1 MLCPEAAQVHV
12 RRALEVRMRLT
23 FGEDLRLHN
32 GKAVDLCLPTSSIN
46 GGGGFIRRIRLVSGN
61 SAQQALAAL
70 GRRRLFVVGEDARRR
85 AVAVSQA
92 RGTFVTT
99 ATLSRG
105 RYPEQRCPVS
115 RSATL
120 SERTACHGDL
130 ELQNGSL
137 AGTQSTKYTT
147 ERGWLCSQS
156 NRTDFSAVLPPE

>member
-32 GKAVDLCLPTSSIN
+32 GKAVDLCLHLSIN
-46 GGGGFIRRIRLVSGN
+46 GGGGFIRRIRLVVNGN

-105 RYPEQRCPVS
+105 RYPEQRYPEV
-115 RSATL
+115 RLYPKERRVTAT
-120 SERTACHGDL
+120 
-130 ELQNGSL
+130 
-137 AGTQSTKYTT
+137 
-147 ERGWLCSQS
+147 
-156 NRTDFSAVLPPE
+156 